1 MKKPR
6 SQFVAMM
13 LFITGFLCVNSG
25 WGPVIAIWAS
35 GRPAWSL
42 CGEDLCLCVEPT
54 ENEPDCPLCVTAYIA
69 DSICTSTNEPKPQ
82 PKPKRVPRNPHEDA
96 LTKAGEL
103 GSMSVFIAF
112 AFGLPTRPSDS
123 IDTTATRFIEPDARL
138 ALNQPDIP
146 TPPPRS

>member
-1 MKKPR
+1 ML
-6 SQFVAMM
+6 
-13 LFITGFLCVNSG
+13 LFILGFICVNSG

-35 GRPAWSL
+35 GRPAWSV
-42 CGEDLCLCVEPT
+42 CGEDLCLCIAPS
-54 ENEPDCPLCVTAYIA
+54 ENEPDCPLCVSDLLAET
-69 DSICTSTNEPKPQ
+69 SCTSSIETKPEPR
-82 PKPKRVPRNPHEDA
+82 PKRVPRNPHEDA

-112 AFGLPTRPSDS
+112 AFGTPVKVSEWLDVRS
-123 IDTTATRFIEPDARL
+123 TRFVDPDERL

>member
-1 MKKPR
+1 MKKSR
-6 SQFVAMM
+6 SQFVAMT
-13 LFITGFLCVNSG
+13 LFILGFLCVNSG

-54 ENEPDCPLCVTAYIA
+54 ENEPTCPLCVAEFIQDT
-69 DSICTSTNEPKPQ
+69 SCTSALTTKPQ

-112 AFGLPTRPSDS
+112 AFGIPIRSA
-123 IDTTATRFIEPDARL
+123 DTLDTHAIRFTEPDARL